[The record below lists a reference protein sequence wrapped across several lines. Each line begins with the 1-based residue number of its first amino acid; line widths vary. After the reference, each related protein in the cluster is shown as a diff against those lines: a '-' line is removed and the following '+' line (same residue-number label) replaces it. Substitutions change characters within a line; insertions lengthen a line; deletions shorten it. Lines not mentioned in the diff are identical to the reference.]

1 VNAIDLA
8 LTRASNPQVR
18 KQSEDELRC
27 KETEMMRDLERRSQR
42 YADKCKELEKSVRDE
57 MESLALQRRELNA
70 QREHERNVVRQQ
82 VDREVML
89 VVETHQKQLLKEKS
103 LFEVSKLQLEHQRD
117 ELHHQLGSMQDAA
130 QDAKERDLV
139 VKDMAQVQVQTLASL
154 EASLEQ
160 LREVARQNE
169 QTIQTQQRDLA
180 RAQEQVAESAKLM
193 VAADERERALRLHFE
208 QVRLLVSTQHVHS
221 RLD

>member
-1 VNAIDLA
+1 
-8 LTRASNPQVR
+8 
-18 KQSEDELRC
+18 
-27 KETEMMRDLERRSQR
+27 
-42 YADKCKELEKSVRDE
+42 
-57 MESLALQRRELNA
+57 
-70 QREHERNVVRQQ
+70 
-82 VDREVML
+82 
-89 VVETHQKQLLKEKS
+89 
-103 LFEVSKLQLEHQRD
+103 
-117 ELHHQLGSMQDAA
+117 MQDAA